1 MKTNLG
7 GGDFVSVGATKEEVA
22 RNNARL
28 HEENKRLERKV
39 DNLLRENG
47 NWRKM
52 HGAVCRENEKLLNC
66 LRQVR
71 NVASSSPKYKAVEAL
86 ECIYGIAS
94 DARGEKVD

>member
-28 HEENKRLERKV
+28 REENKRLERKV
-39 DNLLRENG
+39 DDLLRENG

-52 HGAVCRENEKLLNC
+52 HGAVCRENEKLLNY
-66 LRQVR
+66 LRQIR
-71 NVASSSPKYKAVEAL
+71 NVAVSSH
-86 ECIYGIAS
+86 
-94 DARGEKVD
+94 